1 MNYVLDIMAT
11 SIWIIGRV
19 GIGDAMQEGQTH
31 RRQNA
36 KNTDVKKRNAKD
48 RDGQQRVVKNRNAK
62 TRDANNR
69 YAKERDANNRDAKNR
84 DAKHRDDPQ
93 RADAHTDRQAQARM
107 DARAAQIAF
116 SGCCASVT
124 ARCGQGLAG
133 DTQKVMP
140 ALFTHLIF

>member
-1 MNYVLDIMAT
+1 M
-11 SIWIIGRV
+11 
-19 GIGDAMQEGQTH
+19 
-31 RRQNA
+31 
-36 KNTDVKKRNAKD
+36 
-48 RDGQQRVVKNRNAK
+48 KNRNAK

-84 DAKHRDDPQ
+84 DAKNRDAKHRDDPQ
-93 RADAHTDRQAQARM
+93 RADAHTDRQSQARM

-140 ALFTHLIF
+140 ALFRHLPF